1 MSLALRLASSPVY
14 AAMAGTSI
22 SVALPRLP
30 ALPKLADFLPK
41 QWAQGPTVAVDPRLE
56 ELRELLDKKGS
67 PPFMIDNGAILKAAP
82 KKKPSYK
89 RTREKLYSPGDKQ
102 IQPLH
107 NLRRCAACGRV
118 KRSHFMCMHCF
129 GEIRA
134 MLKQKKREIFGEP
147 AKYEQKLDSV
157 DERII
162 YPGKYYTQKDWRM
175 EKKEWI
181 PKREEPLMFDRS
193 QVKKR

>member
-1 MSLALRLASSPVY
+1 M
-14 AAMAGTSI
+14 
-22 SVALPRLP
+22 
-30 ALPKLADFLPK
+30 LPKLGDFLPR
-41 QWAQGPTVAVDPRLE
+41 QWANKPMVSVDPRLE
-56 ELRELLDKKGS
+56 ELTELLEKNDQN
-67 PPFMIDNGAILKAAP
+67 PPFMFDNGAILKAAP

-102 IQPLH
+102 VQPLH

-134 MLKQKKREIFGEP
+134 LLKQKKKDIFGEP
-147 AKYEQKLDSV
+147 AKFEQKLDSV

-162 YPGKYYTQKDWRM
+162 YPGKHYTQKDWRM
-175 EKKEWI
+175 EEKEWI
-181 PKREEPLMFDRS
+181 PKREEPLMFDPS
-193 QVKKR
+193 QVKKQ